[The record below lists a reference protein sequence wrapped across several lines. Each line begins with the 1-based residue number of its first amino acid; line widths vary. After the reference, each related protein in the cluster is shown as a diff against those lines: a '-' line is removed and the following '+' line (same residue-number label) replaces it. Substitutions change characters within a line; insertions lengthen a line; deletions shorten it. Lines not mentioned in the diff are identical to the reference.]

1 MKHNKQK
8 YQFPRGN
15 NRLQSL
21 LASITFLKDPIRAIC
36 RNMTKY
42 SGTYSVYL
50 PGNGKVILTE
60 DPDFIQY
67 VLRDNHSNYQ
77 KSELSTKTAARLFGN
92 GLLFANGES
101 WLKQRRF
108 IQPGFHHGKIQG
120 LYKIVA
126 GTVSDFI
133 SDFPSG
139 ENIDVYVQMHRLSFS
154 ILIHSLF
161 DIHLS
166 AQTISDL
173 SQGFTDLQDFLLKDV
188 NEPHRKLLYPFN
200 RADRIVLQKSKKI
213 KNILKGIIAERKGK
227 GTSHNDLLDMLLN
240 TRYEDTGEAM
250 EEEKIID
257 EIHVLLFAGHETTAN
272 TLSWLFY
279 LIATHPEV
287 YKKLKNR
294 IDQIDI
300 YESPKDEY
308 FNAVISEAMR
318 LYPAAWMTERVSM
331 TDDHFKE
338 FSYPGGTIIIPFFY
352 GLHRNKKYWKNE
364 SSFEPERFIFSDP
377 AKNKKVKNFFPFGTG
392 PRMCIGNNFAMAE
405 ISFVLHTFF
414 SSFKT
419 SPAKESPTLWPL
431 ITLRPRKLLL
441 NIERIC

>member
-1 MKHNKQK
+1 M
-8 YQFPRGN
+8 
-15 NRLQSL
+15 
-21 LASITFLKDPIRAIC
+21 ASITFLKDPIRAIC
-36 RNMTKY
+36 RNMKKY
-42 SGTYSVYL
+42 SGTYSAYL
-50 PGNGKVILTE
+50 PGNGKLILTE

-101 WLKQRRF
+101 WLKQRRL

-120 LYKIVA
+120 LYRIIA
-126 GTVSDFI
+126 GTAGKFI
-133 SDFPSG
+133 SDFPTG
-139 ENIDVYVQMHRLSFS
+139 ENIDVYAQMHRLSFA
-154 ILIHSLF
+154 ILIQSLF

-166 AQTISDL
+166 APTISEL

-200 RADRIVLQKSKKI
+200 RADQIILQKSGKI
-213 KNILKGIIAERKGK
+213 KNILKGIIAERKAG
-227 GTSHNDLLDMLLN
+227 GSSHNDLLDMLLN
-240 TRYEDTGEAM
+240 TRYEDTGEVM

-279 LIATHPEV
+279 LLATHPEV
-287 YKKLKNR
+287 CKKLKSR

-318 LYPAAWMTERVSM
+318 LYPAAWMTERVCM
-331 TDDHFKE
+331 TDDHFRE
-338 FSYPGGTIIIPFFY
+338 FSYPRGTIIIPFFY

-364 SSFEPERFIFSDP
+364 SSFDPERFIFSDP
-377 AKNKKVKNFFPFGTG
+377 AMNKKVKNFFPFGAG

-405 ISFVLHTFF
+405 MSFVLHNFF
-414 SSFKT
+414 SSFKIFPT
-419 SPAKESPTLWPL
+419 KESPTMWPL

-441 NIERIC
+441 NIERI